1 MDDNQDFDLI
11 QNVRTKVRR
20 GAGYLSPLTPPTP
33 FLFLLTTP
41 QPCPNYGLE
50 TQCLPSPQTI
60 KKKKYIYKTAREIY
74 VKFGSCQN
82 YMSSANLVAE
92 IHLKLWNE
100 RALSTREPCTCEY
113 VTLLQ

>member
-41 QPCPNYGLE
+41 QPCPNYGIE
-50 TQCLPSPQTI
+50 TQCLPSPQQLRRKSIYI
-60 KKKKYIYKTAREIY
+60 KLLEKYT
-74 VKFGSCQN
+74 
-82 YMSSANLVAE
+82 
-92 IHLKLWNE
+92 
-100 RALSTREPCTCEY
+100 
-113 VTLLQ
+113 